1 MNLERREEMN
11 QNIEELTLLLMYLS
25 SWDED
30 GFLNDDKNGI
40 TRTTFKTCWKGYD
53 FDVINH
59 FMDMGYLYPEKHS
72 AKSVAFT
79 PEGEEIAKKFMEKY
93 LKKDEE

>member
-1 MNLERREEMN
+1 MN

-30 GFLNDDKNGI
+30 GFTRDENDEMMK
-40 TRTTFKTCWKGYD
+40 TTFKTCWKGYD

-59 FMDMGYLYPEKHS
+59 LTDMGYLYPEKHS

-79 PEGEEIAKKFMEKY
+79 PKGEEFAKKFMEKY
-93 LKKDEE
+93 LKKEEK